1 MDFRLTEEQEMI
13 RQMAADFA
21 ANEIV
26 PYCIEWDKAD
36 EVPMETIKK
45 MQELGLMTIGVPAEY
60 GGDGLDNVSKCL
72 VCEEISKGDA
82 GLGTTIAASTLL
94 ASDPIIVGANDEQK
108 KWWYGRQL
116 EGAVCAFCLTEPGA
130 GSDALGLS
138 TKCVKDGNDYILNGT
153 KQFITNGGIAESL
166 VVSEK
171 AVEKHIGSIFAKL
184 DLPTDSPLH
193 RRVAAAVVF
202 LSDAGVGGSGSGR
215 RAW

>member
-82 GLGTTIAASTLL
+82 GLGRRLPPLL
-94 ASDPIIVGANDEQK
+94 CWHQT
-108 KWWYGRQL
+108 R
-116 EGAVCAFCLTEPGA
+116 
-130 GSDALGLS
+130 
-138 TKCVKDGNDYILNGT
+138 
-153 KQFITNGGIAESL
+153 
-166 VVSEK
+166 
-171 AVEKHIGSIFAKL
+171 
-184 DLPTDSPLH
+184 
-193 RRVAAAVVF
+193 
-202 LSDAGVGGSGSGR
+202 
-215 RAW
+215 